1 MSGTI
6 QDIAEMAGVSRGT
19 VDRALNKRG
28 RINKDVEERIL
39 QIANEIG
46 YVPRRKRNDKSEKIK
61 IGVVTQLS
69 EAPFMIRIRKGINDA
84 VKETSAKKVELLIQE
99 CGNVSEESQLSA
111 LETLE
116 SADVA
121 GIAIMPVE
129 GNKIRAKINE
139 LVEKGVKIV
148 TFNTDII
155 GTGRSCFV
163 GMDNIKSGRTAV
175 GLMGAMTGRKG
186 QILAITGHFG
196 NNVNN
201 MRVEGFTAELKK
213 SFENLSLV
221 GVQSGFD
228 ESGEVERIV
237 YNSLGTFPE
246 LKGIV
251 VFSAGQEGVG
261 RAFDKLQLKERPSV
275 VVYDLTPQNIDGLVN
290 DKFDFIIDQNG
301 YMQGYKSLCLL
312 MDLIYGDTKP
322 VKESYYTDIIIKTK
336 YNL

>member
-1 MSGTI
+1 MAGTI
-6 QDIAEMAGVSRGT
+6 QDIAEIAGVSRGT

-39 QIANEIG
+39 QIADEIG
-46 YVPRRKRNDKSEKIK
+46 YIPRKRKSEKSEKIK

-84 VKETSAKKVELLIQE
+84 VKETAAKKAELLIEE
-99 CGNVSEESQLSA
+99 CDNVNEESQLTA
-111 LETLE
+111 LEVLE
-116 SADVA
+116 NAGVS

-129 GNKIRAKINE
+129 GSGIRAKINE
-139 LVEKGVKIV
+139 LVEKGIKIV

-163 GMDNIKSGRTAV
+163 GMDNIKSGRTAA
-175 GLMGAMTGRKG
+175 GLMGVMTRREG

-201 MRVEGFTAELKK
+201 MRVEGFTEELKK
-213 SFENLSLV
+213 GFENLNLV
-221 GVQSGFD
+221 GVQSSFD
-228 ESGEVERIV
+228 ESDEVEQIV
-237 YNSLGTFPE
+237 CNSVSTFPE

-261 RAFDKLQLKERPSV
+261 RAFDKLSLEERPFV
-275 VVYDLTPQNIDGLVN
+275 VVYDLTAQNIDGLVKDN
-290 DKFDFIIDQNG
+290 FDFILDQNG
-301 YMQGYKSLCLL
+301 YMQGYKALCLL
-312 MDLIYGDTKP
+312 LDLINGDTKP
-322 VKESYYTDIIIKTK
+322 VKEFYYTDIIIKTK